1 MQREDFL
8 WVEKYR
14 PKRISDCVLPSDL
27 QEPFSE
33 FIEQGKLP
41 NLIFAGGPGTGKTT
55 AAKALCEETQT
66 DYLMVNGSDEG
77 RSIDTVRTTL
87 NQFCSSVSMTGNRKA
102 IIMDEA
108 DYMNPDSVQPALRG
122 FIEKFGN
129 NVSFLFTAN
138 YPNRIIDPI
147 HSRCAVFDF
156 VIPKNEIK
164 KIAEKYLE
172 LCGDILSKENVEYE
186 NKVLAELIMKHFP
199 DFRRVLNELQRY
211 STSGR
216 IDTGILTSLEEV
228 NVGELVSSLRGKKF
242 SDMRKWANSNIDTDT
257 AKIFRKLYDS
267 LSGYLKPQ
275 SVPQAV
281 LIIADYQYKSAFVA
295 DQEINLVACLTEI
308 MVECEFK

>member
-1 MQREDFL
+1 MQRDDFL

-14 PKRISDCVLPSDL
+14 PHKISDCVLPSDL
-27 QEPFSE
+27 KEPFSE
-33 FIEQGKLP
+33 FIEQGKVP
-41 NLIFAGGPGTGKTT
+41 NLILTGGPGTGKTT
-55 AAKALCEETQT
+55 AAKALCEETET

-77 RSIDTVRTTL
+77 RNIDTVRTTL

-129 NVSFLFTAN
+129 NVSFLFTCN
-138 YPNRIIDPI
+138 YPSRIIDPI
-147 HSRCAVFDF
+147 HSRCSVLDF
-156 VIPKNEIK
+156 SIPINEK
-164 KIAEKYLE
+164 QKIGGQYLE
-172 LCGDILSKENVEYE
+172 RCSSILTENSIDFDK
-186 NKVLAELIMKHFP
+186 KVIAELIMKYFP

-211 STSGR
+211 SSSGK
-216 IDTGILTSLEEV
+216 IDAGILTSLQEL
-228 NVGELVSSLRGKKF
+228 NIGELVSYLKNKKF
-242 SDMRKWANSNIDTDT
+242 SEMRKWANVNMDTDI
-257 AKIFRKLYDS
+257 ARVFRKMYDA
-267 LSGYLKPQ
+267 LSNHLKPQ

-281 LIIADYQYKSAFVA
+281 LIIAEYQYKSAFVA

>member
-1 MQREDFL
+1 MQRDDFL

-14 PKRISDCVLPSDL
+14 PHKISDCVLPSDL
-27 QEPFSE
+27 QEPFSD
-33 FIEQGKLP
+33 FVDQGKVP
-41 NLIFAGGPGTGKTT
+41 NLILTGGPGTGKTT
-55 AAKALCEETQT
+55 AAKALCDETQT
-66 DYLMVNGSDEG
+66 DFLMVNGSDEG

-129 NVSFLFTAN
+129 NVSFLFTCN

-156 VIPKNEIK
+156 SIPLNEK
-164 KIAEKYLE
+164 PKLAEQYLL
-172 LCGDILSKENVEYE
+172 LCEEILGKEGIEFE
-186 NKVLAELIMKHFP
+186 RKVLIQLIMKHFP

-211 STSGR
+211 SSSGR

-228 NVGELVSSLRGKKF
+228 NVGELVSSLKGKKF
-242 SDMRKWANSNIDTDT
+242 SEVRKWTNSNMDTDT
-257 AKIFRKLYDS
+257 ARIFRKLYDS
-267 LSGYLKPQ
+267 LSSHLKPQ

-281 LIIADYQYKSAFVA
+281 LIIADYQYKSAFVV

>member
-1 MQREDFL
+1 MQRDDFL

-14 PKRISDCVLPSDL
+14 PHKISDCVLPSDL
-27 QEPFSE
+27 QEPFSD
-33 FIEQGKLP
+33 FVDQGKVP
-41 NLIFAGGPGTGKTT
+41 NLILTGGPGTGKTT
-55 AAKALCEETQT
+55 AAKALCDETKT
-66 DYLMVNGSDEG
+66 DFLMVNGSDEG
-77 RSIDTVRTTL
+77 RSIDIVRTTL

-108 DYMNPDSVQPALRG
+108 DYMNADSVQPALRG

-156 VIPKNEIK
+156 SIPLNEK
-164 KIAEKYLE
+164 PKLAERYLF
-172 LCGDILSKENVEYE
+172 LCEGILEKEGIEFDR
-186 NKVLAELIMKHFP
+186 KVLIQLIMKHFP

-211 STSGR
+211 SSSGR

-228 NVGELVSSLRGKKF
+228 NVGELVSSLKGKKF
-242 SDMRKWANSNIDTDT
+242 SEVRKWTNSNMDTDT
-257 AKIFRKLYDS
+257 ARIFRKLYDS
-267 LSGYLKPQ
+267 LSSHLKPQ

-281 LIIADYQYKSAFVA
+281 LIIADYQYKSAFVV